1 MSDFP
6 GHIGRTVAESTPW
19 WPTPRDRASLP
30 PNVITIVF
38 DDTGWSDFGCFGSEI
53 QTPHIDA
60 LAKGGLRYSN
70 FHVTPL
76 CSPTRASF
84 LTGRNHHTIGMR
96 CLADNDTGFPNSR
109 GAVRDDVPLLSD
121 LLRNEGYGTYMVGK
135 WHLAPSQDLTPA
147 GPHHNWPLAR
157 GFDRYYGFLGGCT
170 DQYTPELVQDN
181 HSIDPPRRDGY
192 HLSEDLA
199 ERTISYLR
207 DHAAFRTSVPF
218 FLNLCFGA
226 THAPIQ
232 VPRRYIDPYVPVF
245 EKGWDKTREDRLARQ
260 KQLGLL
266 SPETELVERN
276 PEVPAWDGLED
287 EEKTFFTRL
296 QAAFAGFLQH
306 TDEQIGRIVEELKR
320 LSLFDN
326 TIILVFADNGASR
339 EGGRNGAV
347 DCNAPYSGAPEPLKD
362 MIRRIDDIGG
372 RNGPAHY
379 PLGWAM
385 AGNTPFRRYKQHVD
399 LGGVRSPLVMSW
411 PLGLPDPGSVR
422 SQFLHVVD
430 LAPTLMDLAGKR
442 NAAQFDG
449 ASFRATL
456 ASSTA
461 PAPRSIQYWEMFGR
475 RAIYADGW
483 KALAEHEKGDDYGG
497 DRWQLYDTRTD
508 FSERNDVA
516 ATNADKLRELKDIW
530 WQEAEANGVLP
541 LDDRTLVD
549 VIRFRPPQGLISKM
563 ELTFYPQQGHI
574 SQPSMIASTNRSMDI
589 TAFFPKGIDSASGVL
604 LSAGD
609 DLGGY
614 SFYVK
619 DGKAVFL
626 YKRYG
631 HGYELIGPVPEDA
644 KSCTVQWRVDQNDN
658 ASATLRIDGVKTASR
673 AMSKAMGH
681 MSFWGMDIA
690 RDAGRSVTDAY
701 EAPFGFPADRL
712 DRIEIRFLEE
722 PDPEELAAMGETQE

>member
-19 WPTPRDRASLP
+19 WPTPRDRNALP

-53 QTPHIDA
+53 RTPHIDG
-60 LAKGGLRYSN
+60 LAKGGLRYTN

-96 CLADNDTGFPNSR
+96 CLADNDTGFPNAR
-109 GAVRDDVPLLSD
+109 GAVRADVPLLSD
-121 LLRNEGYGTYMVGK
+121 LLREEGYGTYMVGK

-147 GPHHNWPLAR
+147 GPHRNWPLAR

-170 DQYTPELVQDN
+170 DQYAPELIQDN
-181 HSIDPPRRDGY
+181 HTIDPPRREGY

-199 ERTISYLR
+199 DRTIAYLR
-207 DHAAFRTSVPF
+207 DHAAFRTSAPF

-245 EKGWDKTREDRLARQ
+245 EKGWDRTREDRLARQ
-260 KQLGLL
+260 KDLGLL
-266 SPETELVERN
+266 PADTALVERN
-276 PEVPAWDGLED
+276 PEVPAWDGLGDD
-287 EEKTFFTRL
+287 EKRLFTRL
-296 QAAFAGFLQH
+296 QAAFAGFLEH
-306 TDEQIGRIVEELKR
+306 TDEQIGRVVAELRR

-326 TIILVFADNGASR
+326 TIILIFADNGASR

-347 DCNAPYSGAPEPLKD
+347 DCNAPYSGAPEPLED
-362 MIRRIDDIGG
+362 MIERIDDIGG
-372 RNGPAHY
+372 LNGPAHY
-379 PLGWAM
+379 PIGWAM

-411 PLGLPDPGSVR
+411 PLGLPEEGAVR
-422 SQFLHVVD
+422 NQFLHVVD

-442 NAAQFDG
+442 NAARFDG
-449 ASFRATL
+449 ATFRATL

-497 DRWQLYDTRTD
+497 DRWQLYDTRND
-508 FSERNDVA
+508 FSEREDVA
-516 ATNADKLRELKDIW
+516 ALHPEKLRELQDIW
-530 WQEAEANGVLP
+530 WQEAEANSVLP

-549 VIRFRPPQGLISKM
+549 VIRFRQPQGLISKM
-563 ELTFYPQQGHI
+563 ELTFYPEQGHI
-574 SQPSMIASTNRSMDI
+574 PQPSLVTSTNRSMDV
-589 TAFFPKGIDSASGVL
+589 TAHFPRGIGKAEGVL
-604 LSAGD
+604 LSSGD

-614 SFYVK
+614 SLYVK
-619 DGKAVFL
+619 GGQLHFV
-626 YKRYG
+626 YRRYG
-631 HGYELIGPVPEDA
+631 RAFETSGPIPEETT
-644 KSCTVQWRVDQNDN
+644 SCTLQWRVDANDRVR
-658 ASATLRIDGVKTASR
+658 ATLLAGSR
-673 AMSKAMGH
+673 NIAQGNMGKAMGH
-681 MSFWGMDIA
+681 VSFWGMDVG
-690 RDAGRSVTDAY
+690 RDAARPVTDAY
-701 EAPFGFPADRL
+701 EAPFTFPAACL
-712 DRIEIRFLEE
+712 DRVEIRFLEE
-722 PDPEELAAMGETQE
+722 PDPKDLAAMGETQE